1 MSLARQTSMVLSPE
15 MLADLQAVFADID
28 GNGDGSLDLAELGQA
43 LKLCDVEKPAHE
55 VRTTLSRPRRSTY
68 R

>member
-15 MLADLQAVFADID
+15 QLADLQAVFNDID
-28 GNGDGSLDLAELGQA
+28 ANGDGTLELAELGQA

-55 VRTTLSRPRRSTY
+55 VRVMMRRFIG
-68 R
+68 